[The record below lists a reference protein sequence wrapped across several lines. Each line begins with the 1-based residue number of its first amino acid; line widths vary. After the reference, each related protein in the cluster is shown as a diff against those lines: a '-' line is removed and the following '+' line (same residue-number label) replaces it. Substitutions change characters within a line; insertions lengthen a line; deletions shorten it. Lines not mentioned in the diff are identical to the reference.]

1 MRPAGQRPVRHH
13 AAMSEP
19 RPAIPKAITGAG
31 VLAIARRLDPVSI
44 PSVCDALLQGGIGA
58 FELTLN
64 EPESTALRA
73 LQAAVTHAEGSG
85 MLVGAGTVLSIDAV
99 QRAVDAGAAF
109 LVSPHTDTEVIEW
122 TAHHGIP
129 MFPGAATP
137 TEVLTAWRAGASA
150 IKVFPASSL
159 GTSFIRELR
168 GPFPDIP
175 LLPTGG
181 ISVDNVASFI
191 HAGSIAVGIGS
202 WLFAGGSAASITQ
215 RARQATGAVAEARR
229 ASEAGEARR
238 AGEAV
243 RP

>member
-1 MRPAGQRPVRHH
+1 MP
-13 AAMSEP
+13 EP
-19 RPAIPKAITGAG
+19 RPAIPEAITDAG
-31 VLAIARRLDPVSI
+31 VLAIARRLDPASI
-44 PSVCDALLQGGIGA
+44 PSVCDALLQGGIAA

-64 EPESTALRA
+64 EPESVALEA
-73 LQAAVTHAEGSG
+73 LEAAVRHAEGSG
-85 MLVGAGTVLSIDAV
+85 MSVGAGTVLSIDAA

-109 LVSPHTDTEVIEW
+109 LVSPHIETEVVEW
-122 TAHHGIP
+122 AARNAIP

-137 TEVLTAWRAGASA
+137 TEVLAAWRAGASA
-150 IKVFPASSL
+150 IKIFPASSL

-181 ISVDNVASFI
+181 ISVDNAASFI
-191 HAGSIAVGIGS
+191 QAGSIAVGIGS
-202 WLFAGGSAASITQ
+202 WLFGGGSPAAIAE
-215 RARQATGAVAEARR
+215 RASQAVGAVAEARR
-229 ASEAGEARR
+229 ASEADVARN